1 MKRFSKVAISAAAAA
16 LVLAMPFAANA
27 EKVVTAAV
35 NSTFTT
41 MDPYDA
47 NDTLSQAVAKSFY
60 EGLFEFNQKNE
71 RVPCLATDFTASQD
85 GLTYTINLRKGVK
98 FSDGTPFNGEAVK
111 INLERA
117 ANPENHLK
125 RYNLYGNIKN
135 VEVVNDYQVKVH
147 LKEPFSAFINQL
159 TIRLES

>member
-47 NDTLSQAVAKSFY
+47 NDTLS
-60 EGLFEFNQKNE
+60 
-71 RVPCLATDFTASQD
+71 
-85 GLTYTINLRKGVK
+85 
-98 FSDGTPFNGEAVK
+98 
-111 INLERA
+111 
-117 ANPENHLK
+117 
-125 RYNLYGNIKN
+125 
-135 VEVVNDYQVKVH
+135 
-147 LKEPFSAFINQL
+147 
-159 TIRLES
+159 

>member
-85 GLTYTINLRKGVK
+85 GLT
-98 FSDGTPFNGEAVK
+98 
-111 INLERA
+111 
-117 ANPENHLK
+117 
-125 RYNLYGNIKN
+125 
-135 VEVVNDYQVKVH
+135 
-147 LKEPFSAFINQL
+147 
-159 TIRLES
+159 